1 MHTLTRII
9 DANANRAR
17 EGLRVLEDAARFLL
31 DDPEL
36 SGACKLARHDLQAAL
51 ALLPLR
57 EADLL
62 SSRDTPGDV
71 GTAISSDLERLR
83 PLGMAS
89 VASAA
94 GKRVGEALRAIEE
107 ASKALGTG
115 GTRFE
120 QIRYRVYD
128 LEKQIRLGLA
138 PPCPQWSLCVLVT
151 RDLCRHHPPT
161 EVIKRAAEGGADCIQ
176 IREKSMSDSEMLA
189 YAGELVR
196 VCRAAGV
203 HAIVN
208 DRVSIARLVD
218 ADGVHLGR
226 DDLPTHAARTI
237 LGQGRWVGRTCA
249 TLQDAIE
256 AIEHGAD
263 CCGIGPMFPSTTKPK
278 PELGGPGL
286 LQEYLGDARTT
297 PVPHLAISGI
307 TADNI
312 SELVERGCRGVAVCG
327 AVIASEDPGSVCRA
341 MVDAIQAPTLSP

>member
-1 MHTLTRII
+1 M
-9 DANANRAR
+9 
-17 EGLRVLEDAARFLL
+17 L

-36 SGACKLARHDLQAAL
+36 SGACKHARHDLQAAL

-57 EADLL
+57 ESDLL

-71 GTAISSDLERLR
+71 GTAISSDLEQLR

-89 VASAA
+89 VVNAA
-94 GKRVGEALRAIEE
+94 GKRVCEALRAIEE
-107 ASKALGTG
+107 AAKTLVTG

-128 LEKQIRLGLA
+128 LEKQIRLRLA

-176 IREKSMSDSEMLA
+176 IREKSMSDAEMLP
-189 YAGELVR
+189 YAGELVG
-196 VCRAAGV
+196 VCRAVGV

-208 DRVSIARLVD
+208 DRVSIARLID

-226 DDLPTHAARTI
+226 DDLPTPAARAI

-249 TLQDAIE
+249 TMQDAFE
-256 AIEHGAD
+256 AVEHGAD

-278 PELGGPGL
+278 PELGGPEL
-286 LQEYLGDARTT
+286 LQEYLGEPRTAS
-297 PVPHLAISGI
+297 VPHLAISGI
-307 TADNI
+307 TTDNV
-312 SELVERGCRGVAVCG
+312 SELVKSGCRGVAVCG
-327 AVIASEDPGSVCRA
+327 AVIANEDPGSVCRA
-341 MVDAIQAPTLSP
+341 LVDAIEGPTLSP